1 MKRVDH
7 PAECGPTALPPHAEA
22 ASLEEWAREANEH
35 AAGQMADA
43 AAELEDA
50 LAAGSQ
56 DAE

>member
-1 MKRVDH
+1 M
-7 PAECGPTALPPHAEA
+7 PADVACVLAARAPSAEA

-35 AAGQMADA
+35 AAGQLADA

-56 DAE
+56 DEP